1 VTGAH
6 VVSPQPATP
15 MADLGECPSCASR
28 ALTVFHEQESV
39 PVHSCRLVRTRE
51 QALAFPRGKLR
62 LAFCPACA
70 FITNTAYDP
79 SLQDY
84 GISYE
89 ETQGFSPRFRTFA
102 RELALRWIDRHDL
115 RDRDVLE
122 IGCGKGEF
130 LALLCELGPNRG
142 VGIDPAFVEERLDSP
157 AAPRMRFITD
167 VYSERYAGIAADAVV
182 CRHTLEH
189 IAPVG
194 EFLALVRRTIG
205 ERDAV
210 VLFDLPDVVRVL
222 REAAFWD
229 VYYEHCSYFS
239 PGSLAR
245 LFRRTGF
252 DVLALE
258 RAYDEQY
265 IVLEARPRAGKSAGR
280 LPLEESPE
288 ELEADV
294 ETFRRRFRE
303 TVERWR
309 TTLAET
315 RAAGRPVAV
324 WGAGSKA
331 VAFLTTLAADGEV
344 ACAVDVNPYK
354 QGMYIAGT
362 GHEVVSPAELRA
374 RRPGLVIA
382 MNPVYMGEIRRDLDL
397 RGLGGVELV
406 AV

>member
-1 VTGAH
+1 MSGVEL
-6 VVSPQPATP
+6 VVSRAAAPASE
-15 MADLGECPSCASR
+15 LGVCPSCGSG

-39 PVHSCRLVRTRE
+39 PVHSCRLVDTRE
-51 QALAFPRGKLR
+51 EALAFPRGTLR
-62 LAFCPACA
+62 LAFCSDCA
-70 FITNTAYDP
+70 FITNTAYDAT
-79 SLQDY
+79 LQDY

-89 ETQGFSPRFRTFA
+89 ETQGFSPRFGAFA

-157 AAPRMRFITD
+157 AAARMRYITD
-167 VYSERYAGIAADAVV
+167 LYSERYAGIAADAVV

-194 EFLALVRRTIG
+194 EFMALVRRTIG

-210 VLFDLPDVVRVL
+210 VLFDVPDVVRVL

-245 LFRRTGF
+245 LFRRSGF
-252 DVLALE
+252 DIVALE
-258 RAYDEQY
+258 RDYDDQY
-265 IVLEARPRAGKSAGR
+265 VVIDARPGAGRHPPLGLEEAR
-280 LPLEESPE
+280 E
-288 ELEADV
+288 ELADHV
-294 ETFRRRFRE
+294 ETFRRR
-303 TVERWR
+303 V
-309 TTLAET
+309 AET
-315 RAAGRPVAV
+315 TARWSRELAAAAAARRRIAV

-331 VAFLTTLAADGEV
+331 VAFLNTVAAPEAV
-344 ACAVDVNPYK
+344 AYAVDVNPYK
-354 QGMYIAGT
+354 QGKYLSGT
-362 GHEVVSPAELRA
+362 GHR
-374 RRPGLVIA
+374 VIG
-382 MNPVYMGEIRRDLDL
+382 PD
-397 RGLGGVELV
+397 ELV
-406 AV
+406 AEPPDEVVAMNAIYLDEIRSRLDGLGLARIALVAV